1 MSRIWCGFSTAR
13 IWQLPRQ
20 LSKTASASETDVFF
34 VRCSARSQ
42 RRSSMRRSRRSSARC
57 LRTPLVLTWKLSLKM
72 TRRCWRKACARSA
85 RARRRISSARC
96 RSIGKRSR
104 RGRRKDRRRQTAAQ
118 AAASAAA
125 LVQAAASAAETTA
138 AALAAKDRAAAGN
151 ARKRNCL
158 PRATASWGAAFRAV
172 RRRRCGRLHRS
183 LVRSCWR
190 VCCSASRSASSR
202 AEIISSP
209 C

>member
-1 MSRIWCGFSTAR
+1 MSRIWCRFSTAR

-34 VRCSARSQ
+34 VRCSARS
-42 RRSSMRRSRRSSARC
+42 RRHSSMRRSRRSSARC
-57 LRTPLVLTWKLSLKM
+57 CRTPLALTWKLSLKM

-96 RSIGKRSR
+96 RSIGKCSR
-104 RGRRKDRRRQTAAQ
+104 RGRRKDRRRQTAA
-118 AAASAAA
+118 
-125 LVQAAASAAETTA
+125 QAAASAAETTA

-151 ARKRNCL
+151 ARKRSCL
-158 PRATASWGAAFRAV
+158 PRATASWGAAFRAG

-183 LVRSCWR
+183 SVQSCWR
-190 VCCSASRSASSR
+190 ACCSASQSASSR
-202 AEIISSP
+202 AGIISSR

>member
-42 RRSSMRRSRRSSARC
+42 RCSSMRRSRRSSARC

-96 RSIGKRSR
+96 RSTGKCSR
-104 RGRRKDRRRQTAAQ
+104 RGRRKDRRRRTAAQ
-118 AAASAAA
+118 AVVLAE
-125 LVQAAASAAETTA
+125 ASAAETTT
-138 AALAAKDRAAAGN
+138 AALLAKDRAAAGN
-151 ARKRNCL
+151 ARKRSCL
-158 PRATASWGAAFRAV
+158 PRATASWGAAFRAG

-183 LVRSCWR
+183 WVRSCWR
-190 VCCSASRSASSR
+190 VCCSASRSASSK
-202 AEIISSP
+202 AGIISSR